1 MTGKRKKTQKKTI
14 VIQCIDCALV
24 IGTEKGQRQQVENS
38 WGLCGRCVAKRN
50 GMVGARSPGEL
61 GIY

>member
-24 IGTEKGQRQQVENS
+24 IGTEKGQGQQVENS

-50 GMVGARSPGEL
+50 GFIGARSSEEL